1 MDGDGDGAGRWPKGS
16 VVTVLGCDHRYS
28 ILRHSPILTVFL
40 RASPHL
46 HRAPPNPLPLS
57 FTFLPAPTS
66 SQPPRSTKAE
76 TLASPSSS
84 VASHRLHCLHRRYH
98 GWSPPL
104 SCAPFSFTTSFLWDP
119 IFYYGRSITKS
130 SLKKEKKIR
139 QMQQQHNE
147 VVSTMEKNQ
156 NNLTSKLDGLTN
168 LIKTLLQQ
176 VNPGISAEQVQ
187 VMIEATQQSL
197 PDASSAPNDAR
208 RSIPPSLGSNH
219 VSNDMET

>member
-1 MDGDGDGAGRWPKGS
+1 
-16 VVTVLGCDHRYS
+16 
-28 ILRHSPILTVFL
+28 
-40 RASPHL
+40 
-46 HRAPPNPLPLS
+46 
-57 FTFLPAPTS
+57 
-66 SQPPRSTKAE
+66 
-76 TLASPSSS
+76 
-84 VASHRLHCLHRRYH
+84 
-98 GWSPPL
+98 
-104 SCAPFSFTTSFLWDP
+104 DP